1 MNFAFTAE
9 EEAFRAEVRDF
20 LREALP
26 SDWGVRN
33 VGDDEEGGGDGDAY
47 DFQWEFNRKLA
58 DKGWLVVA
66 WPKEYGGQ
74 EWSYFKQVV
83 YAEEVVKHQAP
94 RGDSIGPRMVGSLL
108 IGHGTEAQK
117 ERFLPPIA
125 KADVRWCQ
133 LFSEPNAGSDLAGLE
148 TVAEDHGDY
157 FLVNGGKIWSSFA
170 HVADWGFLLARTNKD
185 APKHQGLSYFFLDMN
200 TPGVTVKPLISMV
213 GVHRFNQVF
222 FDDVRIPRNCLIG
235 PKDQGWM
242 LSRNVLNVERSG
254 ISAAAG
260 SKRMLLDLIA
270 YAASPESR
278 VRWTDER
285 RREAADLLVRA
296 EVARAQCYRIAWMQT
311 AEVPFKHEASVNKLF
326 TSELSQRV
334 AAFGMDLFG
343 MYGTVQRGDHWAPL
357 RGKVERNYKTT
368 IASTIAGGTS
378 EIQRNIIA
386 RRGLGLGR

>member
-1 MNFAFTAE
+1 MNFAFTEE

-20 LREALP
+20 LTEALP
-26 SDWGVRN
+26 PDWGVRN
-33 VGDDEEGGGDGDAY
+33 VGDDEDGGGGDAY

-58 DKGWLVVA
+58 QKGWLVVA

-157 FLVNGGKIWSSFA
+157 FVVNGGKIWSSFA

-185 APKHQGLSYFFLDMN
+185 APKHQGLSYFFLDMK

-222 FDDVRIPRNCLIG
+222 FDDVRIPRDCLVG

-270 YAASPESR
+270 YAESPESR

-296 EVARAQCYRIAWMQT
+296 EVARGRAYNDER
-311 AEVPFKHEASVNKLF
+311 LRR
-326 TSELSQRV
+326 SQ
-334 AAFGMDLFG
+334 
-343 MYGTVQRGDHWAPL
+343 HCC
-357 RGKVERNYKTT
+357 
-368 IASTIAGGTS
+368 
-378 EIQRNIIA
+378 
-386 RRGLGLGR
+386 